1 MKKLIFC
8 CLVILMGACKDKN
21 KDVEPEPDFAPEF
34 VGKYETTTVAPS
46 IVTKQAWDVTVKEK
60 NQLNILY
67 NKNTEVKV
75 PGTSITLD
83 QEYSLVNVKST
94 SKDVFEINEIV
105 DVKQSNGKPLQQ
117 KVQGIATKVVNAAG
131 VPQINI
137 TIKFSDPGTG
147 AVALEEY
154 LEFKKK

>member
-8 CLVILMGACKDKN
+8 CLVVLMGSCKDKN
-21 KDVEPEPDFAPEF
+21 KDVEPETDFAPEF

-46 IVTKQAWDVTVKEK
+46 IVTKQAWDVTVTGK
-60 NQLNILY
+60 NQLNIVY
-67 NKNTEVKV
+67 NKNLEVKV

-83 QEYSLVNVKST
+83 QEYTLVNVKST
-94 SKDVFEINEIV
+94 SKDIFEINEVV

-117 KVQGIATKVVNAAG
+117 KVEGIATKATSAAG

-137 TIKFSDPGTG
+137 TIKLSDPGTG
-147 AVALEEY
+147 SVATEEY

>member
-8 CLVILMGACKDKN
+8 CLVILMGSCKDKN

-94 SKDVFEINEIV
+94 SKDVFEINEVV

-117 KVQGIATKVVNAAG
+117 KVQGIATKVVNASG
-131 VPQINI
+131 VVQINI
-137 TIKFSDPGTG
+137 TIKTSDPGTG
-147 AVALEEY
+147 SVALEEY